1 MKGLQ
6 LYQKDTSTQSLSCE
20 ICKCSK
26 STLFTEQLQ
35 WLILRF
41 NSCFQRSPKQKPVRL
56 SAINAIFSGKNK
68 FAATKIQK
76 QPPPVICKRRS
87 ANLLLEKVSSIAK
100 FLRTLILKNICEQ
113 LLLKINISQINP
125 ETVVQRSSVKNVFS
139 EISKNSQ

>member
-6 LYQKDTSTQSLSCE
+6 LYQKETSTQSLSCE

-26 STLFTEQLQ
+26 NTLFTEQLQ
-35 WLILRF
+35 WLLLRF
-41 NSCFQRSPKQKPVRL
+41 NSCFQRSPKRKPVRL
-56 SAINAIFSGKNK
+56 SAINK

-76 QPPPVICKRRS
+76 QPPQVFCKRRP

-113 LLLKINISQINP
+113 LLLKISISQINP
-125 ETVVQRSSVKNVFS
+125 ETVVQRSSVKNVFL